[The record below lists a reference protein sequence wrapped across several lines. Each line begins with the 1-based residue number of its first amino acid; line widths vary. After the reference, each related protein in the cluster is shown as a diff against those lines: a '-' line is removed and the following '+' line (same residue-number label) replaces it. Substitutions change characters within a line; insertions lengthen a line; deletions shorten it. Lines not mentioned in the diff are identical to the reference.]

1 MATITFDTLRFVET
15 LKGADFTD
23 TQAKALAEAFKSA
36 WDPSFD
42 MLATKGD
49 IADVRREISEAKV
62 EIIKWVVGL
71 LVAQTGLIIAAI
83 KLTT

>member
-1 MATITFDTLRFVET
+1 MATMTFDTLRFVDT
-15 LKGADFTD
+15 LKNADFTEK
-23 TQAKALAEAFKSA
+23 QAKALAEAFKGA

-62 EIIKWVVGL
+62 EIIRWVVSL
-71 LVAQTGLIIAAI
+71 LLAQTGLIIAAI
-83 KLTT
+83 KLF